1 MIMAAPPVTQT
12 LEENTAVLTL
22 NQPPV
27 NALSHNLLDALES
40 AVEETRQNDEVRSVV
55 LASAIPEYF
64 VAGADIKELNAITSQ
79 GEGQAYAERGQAILQ
94 KIENARKP
102 FIAAVE
108 GYCLGGGT
116 ELVLAC
122 HLKVAGA
129 HARFGLPEVNL
140 GLMPGFGGTQR
151 LTQQIGLARA
161 LGLMLTG
168 KQVTAREA
176 CDFGL
181 IDQVVKTGSA
191 LDTALSFARQIQT
204 KSALSIAKILE
215 AVYQDLSTPLAQ
227 RYQKE
232 AEAFGSQFETEDAK
246 EGLKAFLEK
255 RMPQFKGK

>member
-1 MIMAAPPVTQT
+1 MDAPPITQT

-27 NALSHNLLDALES
+27 NALNENLLNALDN
-40 AVEETRQNDEVRSVV
+40 AVEETRQNDLIRSVI
-55 LASAIPEYF
+55 LTSALPDYF
-64 VAGADIKELNAITSQ
+64 VAGADIKELHALKSQ
-79 GEGQAYAERGQAILQ
+79 AEGLAYAERGQAILQ

-122 HLKVAGA
+122 HLQVAGA

-140 GLMPGFGGTQR
+140 GLLPGFGGTQR
-151 LTQQIGLARA
+151 LPQKIGLARA
-161 LGLMLTG
+161 LDLMLTG
-168 KQVTAREA
+168 KQITAREA

-191 LDTALSFARQIQT
+191 LDTALSFARQIQS

-215 AVYQDLSTPLAQ
+215 AAYQDKSTPLAE

-232 AEAFGSQFETEDAK
+232 AEAFGSQFETEDAQ
-246 EGLKAFLEK
+246 EGLTAFLEK
-255 RMPQFKGK
+255 RLPQFKGR